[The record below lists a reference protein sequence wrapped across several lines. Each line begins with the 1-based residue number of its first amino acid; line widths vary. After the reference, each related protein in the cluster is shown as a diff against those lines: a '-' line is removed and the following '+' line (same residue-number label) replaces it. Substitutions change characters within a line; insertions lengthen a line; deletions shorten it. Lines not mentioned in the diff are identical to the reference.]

1 MRAWLSTLVLGLF
14 VGVSARAAGQ
24 PASRGAV
31 ADAEAE
37 LARQERLARNEA
49 TLAVARL
56 ELVLARQAL
65 HKEDLKRAAR
75 QAQRALDLIR
85 DLPPEVDVREEKA
98 QGEAIL
104 ARAAQAGIR
113 LPQSGGFLSR
123 SEPPHAAPGPRG
135 NAPASDQG
143 RLEAARQES
152 HVRALVEVQEAGL
165 IPPGEVTYPDNW
177 LEIVARRR
185 AYAGGLI
192 ARSES
197 WWDDAGREWYV
208 GIYDIEDLLLE
219 PAYFPAPIAHP
230 GWAAIALA
238 DRQALR
244 DQSDIFRGSPE
255 DLAAGL
261 PLLRFFGGFYDVDL
275 RPRRSLSEQ
284 RRIIAMI
291 RALTQRPADGP
302 QVRSLDDWGQ

>member
-1 MRAWLSTLVLGLF
+1 MRAWLSITALTLFAGIP
-14 VGVSARAAGQ
+14 APAAG
-24 PASRGAV
+24 PPESRSAI

-37 LARQERLARNEA
+37 LARQERAARNEA

-56 ELVLARQAL
+56 ELVLAQQAL
-65 HKEDLKRAAR
+65 LKQEFERAAR

-85 DLPPEVDVREEKA
+85 DLPPEVDARKEKT
-98 QGEAIL
+98 QGQALL
-104 ARAAQAGIR
+104 ARAAQAGIQPTQPTTSASSSQGR
-113 LPQSGGFLSR
+113 
-123 SEPPHAAPGPRG
+123 HAASTTREK
-135 NAPASDQG
+135 APASDQG
-143 RLEAARQES
+143 QLETARQNS
-152 HVRALVEVQEAGL
+152 HIRALVEVEQTGL
-165 IPPGEVTYPDNW
+165 IPPREVNYPDNW

-208 GIYDIEDLLLE
+208 AIYDIEDLLLE

-284 RRIIAMI
+284 RRIITMI
-291 RALTQRPADGP
+291 RALTQRPTDGP
-302 QVRSLDDWGQ
+302 QVRALDDWGQ